1 MASMENTSATPAES
15 EPSSDGLDNL
25 LGYAHAHAATGD
37 TRMWVA
43 DLERMLDIAWS
54 LMTPEQRI
62 RFREH
67 PEILA
72 LIEAAGGSSTPP

>member
-1 MASMENTSATPAES
+1 MAGVENTSTTPAES
-15 EPSSDGLDNL
+15 GPSADGLDDL
-25 LGYAHAHAATGD
+25 LAYAHAHAATGD

-43 DLERMLDIAWS
+43 DLERMLNVAWS

-67 PEILA
+67 PAIRA